1 MYDICDEGVWNNFIT
16 LFSIYL
22 DDVSVLWP
30 VRIFSPNMLE
40 PNVGPRD
47 SWIVWCA
54 KTKPKPHNKAY
65 DKPKYFYK
73 LVAGEFY
80 CERPVIC
87 RLLRPQQSCVWCPV
101 FVLCCGLMIM
111 GCSRGLACDVW
122 CELPRRYH
130 WARPFG
136 LSKGR
141 DGLGGFCANNSW
153 VYMVGSVQIDTICF
167 PISRLAIEYKAH
179 NQRQRARS
187 TLGTWGNCAMIKT

>member
-1 MYDICDEGVWNNFIT
+1 MLDHMTVCVDFMNVQWCNSLYEG
-16 LFSIYL
+16 
-22 DDVSVLWP
+22 
-30 VRIFSPNMLE
+30 
-40 PNVGPRD
+40 
-47 SWIVWCA
+47 
-54 KTKPKPHNKAY
+54 
-65 DKPKYFYK
+65 KYFYK
-73 LVAGEFY
+73 LEAARTPYFTGRFG
-80 CERPVIC
+80 C
-87 RLLRPQQSCVWCPV
+87 RGFSFFFFFFCYQLSIIEMMGPYQSCVQYPV
-101 FVLCCGLMIM
+101 LLLCCGLMLM
-111 GCSRGLACDVW
+111 GCSPGLACDVW

>member
-1 MYDICDEGVWNNFIT
+1 
-16 LFSIYL
+16 
-22 DDVSVLWP
+22 
-30 VRIFSPNMLE
+30 MLE
-40 PNVGPRD
+40 SKAGPHD
-47 SWIVWCA
+47 NWIVWCVCSYFFFKKPQ
-54 KTKPKPHNKAY
+54 KTCDEKQ
-65 DKPKYFYK
+65 KYFYK
-73 LVAGEFY
+73 LVAGEFSFKGR
-80 CERPVIC
+80 CAVIC
-87 RLLRPQQSCVWCPV
+87 CLMRPYWSCVRYLV
-101 FVLCCGLMIM
+101 FLLCCGLMIM

-167 PISRLAIEYKAH
+167 PISQLAIEYKAH